1 VLGICWLQSVGSK
14 SYLPLQVTVYFA
26 ALFAICML
34 CHGELARLRPDPQ
47 YLTAFYLTMSAGG
60 AGGGL
65 FVALLAPQVFPGFWE
80 IYVGLVACSFLAII
94 VYFGDKGWLAPN
106 DRPPMFWSGLAIG
119 LIAIVGTVFASA
131 VTSYDRS
138 VAMRRN
144 FYGVLEVSVDERDDA
159 VVMRHG
165 RIMHGLQLRSPEQR
179 TTPTMYYGV
188 NSGVGRVLAELRA
201 RRPQLRVGLVGLGVG
216 TLAAYGR
223 EGDTFHFYEIN
234 DNVVR
239 LAREH
244 FTFLEDSPAEVDVVM
259 GDARLSLENAAPQ
272 EFDLLVLDAFSG
284 DAIPTHLLT
293 REALQVC
300 LRHVRPD
307 GVIALHISNLH
318 FDLRPVTEALAE
330 DAGLHVVTLDA
341 RGTVDPATGQQ
352 NPVNPSSRWV
362 LYTRDAELLESPRVQ
377 EIATTVPARR
387 VLWTDDFSNLI
398 QVLNW

>member
-1 VLGICWLQSVGSK
+1 
-14 SYLPLQVTVYFA
+14 
-26 ALFAICML
+26 
-34 CHGELARLRPDPQ
+34 
-47 YLTAFYLTMSAGG
+47 
-60 AGGGL
+60 
-65 FVALLAPQVFPGFWE
+65 
-80 IYVGLVACSFLAII
+80 
-94 VYFGDKGWLAPN
+94 
-106 DRPPMFWSGLAIG
+106 
-119 LIAIVGTVFASA
+119 
-131 VTSYDRS
+131 
-138 VAMRRN
+138 
-144 FYGVLEVSVDERDDA
+144 
-159 VVMRHG
+159 
-165 RIMHGLQLRSPEQR
+165 MHGLQLRSPEQQM
-179 TTPTMYYGV
+179 TPTMYYGV

-223 EGDTFHFYEIN
+223 EGDTFRFYEIN

-244 FTFLEDSPAEVDVVM
+244 FTFLADSPAEVNVVM
-259 GDARLSLENAAPQ
+259 GDARLSLENEAPQ

-341 RGTVDPATGQQ
+341 KGTVDPQTGQQ
-352 NPVNPSSRWV
+352 NPVEPSSRWV
-362 LYTRDAELLESPRVQ
+362 LYSREKELLESPRVR